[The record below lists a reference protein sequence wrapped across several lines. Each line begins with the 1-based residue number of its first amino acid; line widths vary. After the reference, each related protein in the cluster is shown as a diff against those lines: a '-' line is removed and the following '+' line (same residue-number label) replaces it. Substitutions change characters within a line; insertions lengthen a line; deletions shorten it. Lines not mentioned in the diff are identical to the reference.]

1 VSDPESPARK
11 LVQVLVPV
19 IATLT
24 STTMLLAAIVSPFLL
39 FLSLGMQP
47 CAPESWPWFLAK
59 AAVPVTLLVGAIWL
73 GRLKWRP
80 DGRNFLIALAIPAA
94 ALLLLWILAPLEV
107 EHQQRCEKQVQ
118 AR

>member
-1 VSDPESPARK
+1 MPDPKIPPHK
-11 LVQVLVPV
+11 LVQILVPV
-19 IATLT
+19 IATLA

-39 FLSLGMQP
+39 FLSLGLEP
-47 CAPESWPWFLAK
+47 CAPESWPYFLAK
-59 AAVPVTLLVGAIWL
+59 AVIPVALLIGAIWL

-94 ALLLLWILAPLEV
+94 ALLLFWVVAPLEA
-107 EHQQRCEKQVQ
+107 EHQRRCEQAQ